1 MTGTVWYAIL
11 LYILGMAVV
20 LYLRPAIM
28 FKPSG
33 VWKEFGVGT
42 TEGFTVFPFW
52 MFSIVWAVASYAIVT
67 VSSVFVSSLVMK
79 SDSVVP
85 NMANN
90 MPVAAPISQATY
102 NAVPAASMP
111 PVVTNTNIMNAP
123 IANISKKLPGYY
135 ILENLPE
142 GPRYV
147 YWGTDA
153 PTMQNVIVRQS
164 F

>member
-20 LYLRPAIM
+20 LYLRPALM

-42 TEGFTVFPFW
+42 TEGYTVFPFW

-79 SDSVVP
+79 SDAVP

-102 NAVPAASMP
+102 NAVPTAQMA
-111 PVVTNTNIMNAP
+111 PVVDRK
-123 IANISKKLPGYY
+123 S
-135 ILENLPE
+135 
-142 GPRYV
+142 V
-147 YWGTDA
+147 
-153 PTMQNVIVRQS
+153 V
-164 F
+164 

>member
-11 LYILGMAVV
+11 LYLLGMAVV
-20 LYLRPAIM
+20 LYLRPALM

-33 VWKEFGVGT
+33 IWKEFGIGT
-42 TEGFTVFPFW
+42 SEGYTVFPFW
-52 MFSIVWAVASYAIVT
+52 MFSIIWAVASYAVVT
-67 VSSVFVSSLVMK
+67 VSSIFVSSLVMK
-79 SDSVVP
+79 SDASL
-85 NMANN
+85 NISNN
-90 MPVAAPISQATY
+90 MPVATPISQATY
-102 NAVPAASMP
+102 NTVSVTPTS
-111 PVVTNTNIMNAP
+111 PVVTNTNVMNP
-123 IANISKKLPGYY
+123 SIANISKKVPGYY

-147 YWGTDA
+147 YWGVDA